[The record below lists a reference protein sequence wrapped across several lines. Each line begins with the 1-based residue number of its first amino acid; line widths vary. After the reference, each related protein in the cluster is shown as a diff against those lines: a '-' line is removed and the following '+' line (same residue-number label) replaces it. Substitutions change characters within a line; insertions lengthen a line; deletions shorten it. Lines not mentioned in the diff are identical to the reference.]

1 MLIEHHQGLVKRHL
15 RLRSTFLGYSKL
27 SKELARRFHLAEAK
41 KKCKLAVRKCFA
53 REEPLQHVAR
63 LLNHRG
69 RLAQAR
75 QRMPHVV
82 GLENLNARSIL
93 QYASGERQVR
103 FMRGAFWNSFVDGW
117 RARTSGLSMLSSC
130 MQWSKRTWRAASS
143 LISARSLAA
152 GAAAG
157 DAAKLSSAI
166 AAREEPPVV
175 SLFVAAL
182 KCQCTWRLGDLP
194 PKSLKML
201 TETMHTATGPS
212 FPLASQL

>member
-1 MLIEHHQGLVKRHL
+1 LLIEHHQGLVKRHL

-166 AAREEPPVV
+166 AAQEPPVV
-175 SLFVAAL
+175 SLFCLPSRLSNVNAHGAL
-182 KCQCTWRLGDLP
+182 GTYP
-194 PKSLKML
+194 PN
-201 TETMHTATGPS
+201 P
-212 FPLASQL
+212 